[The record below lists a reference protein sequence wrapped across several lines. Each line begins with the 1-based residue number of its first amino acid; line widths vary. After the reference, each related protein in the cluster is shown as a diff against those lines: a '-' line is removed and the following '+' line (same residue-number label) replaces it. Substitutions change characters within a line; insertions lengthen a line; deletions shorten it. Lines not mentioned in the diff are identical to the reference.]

1 MKQLFESEEEAIAWV
16 ASHIALAIQPKDK
29 TKTMYLFP
37 YISHHAH
44 KIVVEGLGKELYK
57 HQQELNNDTH
67 VV

>member
-1 MKQLFESEEEAIAWV
+1 MKLFNTEEEAIAWV
-16 ASHIALAIQPKDK
+16 GSNIALAIQPKYK

-57 HQQELNNDTH
+57 HQQETLTND
-67 VV
+67 